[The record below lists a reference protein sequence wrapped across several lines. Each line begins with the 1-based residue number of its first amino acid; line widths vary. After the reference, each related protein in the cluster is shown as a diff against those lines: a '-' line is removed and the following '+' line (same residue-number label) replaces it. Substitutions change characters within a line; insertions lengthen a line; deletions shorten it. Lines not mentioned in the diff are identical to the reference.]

1 MKLDV
6 YNLQNA
12 KVGEVDVS
20 DAVFGAEVKPHLHHE
35 VVRYQLAKKRAG
47 THKVKSRSEVAR
59 TTKKLYK
66 QKGTGNARHGSRRAP
81 IFVGGGVAFGPT
93 PRSHAIKVPR
103 KVRRGA
109 LRSVLSQKVGEGKLK
124 VVDSWDMDAPKT
136 KLALSQIQALGAT
149 SALVVDVENEKLK
162 LSVRNLPQSKF
173 LKTGGLNVRDL
184 VHYDHVI
191 ITQSAIQQIDGALK
205 P

>member
-12 KVGEVDVS
+12 KVGEIDVS

-47 THKVKSRSEVAR
+47 THKAKTRSEVAR

-124 VVDSWDMDAPKT
+124 VIESWDMDAPKT
-136 KLALSQIQALGAT
+136 KVALAQLEALGAT

-191 ITQSAIQQIDGALK
+191 ITHSAIQQIDGALK

>member
-12 KVGEVDVS
+12 KVGEIDVS

-47 THKVKSRSEVAR
+47 THKAKTRSEVAR

-124 VVDSWDMDAPKT
+124 VIESWDMDAPKT
-136 KLALSQIQALGAT
+136 KVALAQLEALGAT

>member
-6 YNLQNA
+6 YNLENA
-12 KVGEVDVS
+12 KVGEVNVS

-35 VVRYQLAKKRAG
+35 VVRYQLAKRRQG
-47 THKVKSRSEVAR
+47 THKVKGRSEIAR
-59 TTKKLYK
+59 TSKKLYK

-81 IFVGGGVAFGPT
+81 IFVGGGVVFGPT

-109 LRSVLSQKVGEGKLK
+109 LRSVLSQKAAEGKLK
-124 VVDSWDMDAPKT
+124 VVESWEMPQPKT
-136 KLALSQIQALGAT
+136 KLASAQLERFGAA
-149 SALVVDVENEKLK
+149 SAVVIDVSNDALK
-162 LSVRNLPQSKF
+162 LSVRNLPKSKF
-173 LKTGGLNVRDL
+173 LPSVGLNVRDL

-191 ITQSAIQQIDGALK
+191 VTKEAIEKIDGALQ

>member
-20 DAVFGAEVKPHLHHE
+20 DDVFGVEVKPHLHHE
-35 VVRYQLAKKRAG
+35 VVKYQLAKRRAG
-47 THKVKSRSEVAR
+47 THKVKGRSEVNR
-59 TTKKLYK
+59 TSKKLYK

-81 IFVGGGVAFGPT
+81 IFVGGGVVFGPT

-124 VVDSWDMDAPKT
+124 VLDSWAMDGPKT
-136 KLALSQIQALGAT
+136 KVALAHLMALGAT
-149 SALVVDVENEKLK
+149 SALVVDVENDALK
-162 LSVRNLPQSKF
+162 LSVRNLPSSKF

-184 VHYDHVI
+184 VHYDHLI
-191 ITQSAIQQIDGALK
+191 ITQSALQEIEGALK